1 MELDWQ
7 ASPGPGDSLYYK
19 IYREYDEGATKIDS
33 TDSTGYLDQ
42 FTFQPN
48 TEYRYYVTCENQFGE
63 SVPSETITVYYPAH
77 KPETPEFLHVL
88 AHQDSIQLIWKKST
102 GPGDSLY
109 YQIFRDSLPIA
120 TRIDT
125 SYLDLNII
133 PETRYQYTISTM
145 NDEGES
151 QLIESESVVSWPEIS
166 TVSISEILAV
176 FPNPVNLAQDLTLI
190 YSLAKDEIF
199 LSIDLI
205 NIQGQVVNNNKL
217 QSNIQGWHRESI
229 QGILSQNTASGI
241 YFIRLKPENISGQA
255 VKITI
260 LN

>member
-1 MELDWQ
+1 
-7 ASPGPGDSLYYK
+7 
-19 IYREYDEGATKIDS
+19 
-33 TDSTGYLDQ
+33 
-42 FTFQPN
+42 
-48 TEYRYYVTCENQFGE
+48 
-63 SVPSETITVYYPAH
+63 
-77 KPETPEFLHVL
+77 
-88 AHQDSIQLIWKKST
+88 
-102 GPGDSLY
+102 
-109 YQIFRDSLPIA
+109 
-120 TRIDT
+120 
-125 SYLDLNII
+125 
-133 PETRYQYTISTM
+133 M

-199 LSIDLI
+199 PSIDLI

-229 QGILSQNTASGI
+229 QGILSQNSASGI
-241 YFIRLKPENISGQA
+241 YFIRMNPIVNEA
-255 VKITI
+255 VVIKITI